1 MNIKIFLVAFM
12 FLSLTISAQTR
23 NELEVKRKKTLEEI
37 AFVDNMIQETARQK
51 SSGINDIRIIGNKLS
66 MRESVISGM
75 REEIGLLSE
84 RIYLNEL
91 AVSLMEKDLKVLKA
105 EYAAA
110 IINSYKS
117 GKGYP
122 ELAYIFSAR
131 DFNQG
136 YKRIRYLQQIAQ
148 FRRNQAETIAGL
160 SKEIAIVKDKME
172 EDLMNISQL
181 KTNEERQKFM
191 LEQEQERKKRMVNGL
206 GSKEKQL
213 KKDLDEKKKI
223 AQKIESEILRLIDEE
238 RRKSV
243 KTEVTPEMKLI
254 GANFEENKGRLPW
267 PVEKGII
274 TSRFGLQKHPV
285 LNFVNENN
293 IGVEITSV
301 GKTSVRAVFKGQI
314 VQIFAIQ
321 GANTSIIVKHGKYF
335 SVYQN
340 LINVKV
346 KQGAMV
352 DTKEDLGE
360 VYYDTDNGNK
370 AILKF
375 MIFEEKEKLDP
386 ELWIAKK

>member
-1 MNIKIFLVAFM
+1 MNIKVILVVLM
-12 FLSLTISAQTR
+12 FISLAVSAQTR

-37 AFVDNMIQETARQK
+37 AYVDNMIQETAKQK
-51 SSGINDIRIIGNKLS
+51 SSGISDIRIIGNKLS

-75 REEIGLLSE
+75 REEIELLLQ
-84 RIYLNEL
+84 RIELNEL
-91 AVSLMEKDLKVLKA
+91 AVSLMEKDLKILKT

-110 IINSYKS
+110 IISSYKS

-122 ELAYIFSAR
+122 ELAYVFSAK

-148 FRRNQAETIAGL
+148 FRRSQAETIAGL
-160 SKEIAIVKDKME
+160 SKEIATVKLKME
-172 EDLMNISQL
+172 DDLLNISQL
-181 KTNEERQKFM
+181 KSNEERQKSM
-191 LEQEQERKKRMVNGL
+191 LEQEQEKKRRMVNNL
-206 GSKEKQL
+206 GSREKQL
-213 KKDLDEKKKI
+213 KKDLEEKKKI
-223 AQKIESEILRLIDEE
+223 AQKIEAEILKLIEEE
-238 RRKSV
+238 RKKSV
-243 KTEVTPEMKLI
+243 RTEMTPEMKLI
-254 GANFEENKGRLPW
+254 GESFEENKGRLPW

-293 IGVEITSV
+293 IGIEITSV
-301 GKTSVRAVFKGQI
+301 GKTVVRAVFKGQI

-321 GANTSIIVKHGKYF
+321 GANTSILVKHGRYF
-335 SVYQN
+335 TAYQN

-346 KQGAMV
+346 KQGAIV
-352 DTKEDLGE
+352 ETKDDIGE
-360 VYYDTDNGNK
+360 VYCDTDNGNK

-386 ELWIAKK
+386 EQWIAKK